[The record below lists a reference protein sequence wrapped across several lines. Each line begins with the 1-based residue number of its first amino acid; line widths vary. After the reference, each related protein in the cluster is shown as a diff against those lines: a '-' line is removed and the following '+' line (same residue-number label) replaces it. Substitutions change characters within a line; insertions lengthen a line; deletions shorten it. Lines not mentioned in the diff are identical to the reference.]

1 MTRTRSPSPVA
12 PLSRNM
18 SSFNMPSTSTN
29 VGTIRGPSSLSQLS
43 YNLPSTSMSQ
53 RTASPETMRQLSM
66 MGMQPSTS
74 TATRPSLTRSS
85 RVRLTNPQDVR
96 TFVEQPEMR
105 ATLTRVEPS
114 PVRPLTSNQIM
125 NISKI
130 KSVNRPSLAR
140 ME

>member
-1 MTRTRSPSPVA
+1 
-12 PLSRNM
+12 M
-18 SSFNMPSTSTN
+18 STP
-29 VGTIRGPSSLSQLS
+29 I
-43 YNLPSTSMSQ
+43 
-53 RTASPETMRQLSM
+53 
-66 MGMQPSTS
+66 
-74 TATRPSLTRSS
+74 RPSLTRSS

-130 KSVNRPSLAR
+130 KSVNKPSLAR
-140 ME
+140 IE

>member
-1 MTRTRSPSPVA
+1 
-12 PLSRNM
+12 
-18 SSFNMPSTSTN
+18 MPSTSTN
-29 VGTIRGPSSLSQLS
+29 VGTLRRPSSLSQSS
-43 YNLPSTSMSQ
+43 YDLPSTSMSQ

-74 TATRPSLTRSS
+74 TAVRPSLTRSS
-85 RVRLTNPQDVR
+85 RIRLNNPQDVR

-105 ATLTRVEPS
+105 TTLTRVEPS